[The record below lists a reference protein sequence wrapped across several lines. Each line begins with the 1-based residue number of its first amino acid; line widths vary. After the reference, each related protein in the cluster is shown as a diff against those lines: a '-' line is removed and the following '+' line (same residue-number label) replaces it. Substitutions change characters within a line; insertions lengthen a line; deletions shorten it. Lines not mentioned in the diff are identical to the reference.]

1 MKVSTKHP
9 QKGFTISRC
18 TKWRKISIPS
28 LLTRDMKD
36 MIMFRSKL
44 LSFLKLST
52 IFSIQTQSVV
62 LVFLTVKCKR
72 IWGGQVNRTRAENM
86 LLLHLKPNIS
96 YTVVDQW

>member
-1 MKVSTKHP
+1 
-9 QKGFTISRC
+9 
-18 TKWRKISIPS
+18 
-28 LLTRDMKD
+28 MKD

-52 IFSIQTQSVV
+52 IFSIQTQAQSVV

-72 IWGGQVNRTRAENM
+72 IWGGQVNRTRAENI